1 MQLQQ
6 KKMADMVTE
15 ITLGLHAVH
24 RVAKIKDE
32 GKLAPEMVSIVK
44 RNNCGKA
51 LDIARMSRDMMGGN
65 GLVDEYHVMRH
76 AANLETVNTYEG
88 THDIHSLILGR
99 AITGH
104 QAFF

>member
-1 MQLQQ
+1 MC
-6 KKMADMVTE
+6 TE

-24 RVAKIKDE
+24 RVSTLKDE
-32 GKLAPEMVSIVK
+32 GNLAPEMISMVK

-51 LDIARMSRDMMGGN
+51 LEIARLARDMMGGN

-99 AITGH
+99 AITGI
-104 QAFF
+104 

>member
-1 MQLQQ
+1 
-6 KKMADMVTE
+6 MANMCTE

-24 RVAKIKDE
+24 RVSTLKDE
-32 GKLAPEMVSIVK
+32 GNLAPEMISMVK

-51 LDIARMSRDMMGGN
+51 LEIARLARDMMGGN

-99 AITGH
+99 AITGI
-104 QAFF
+104 

>member
-1 MQLQQ
+1 
-6 KKMADMVTE
+6 MANMLTE

-24 RVAKIKDE
+24 RVARLKDE
-32 GKLAPEMVSIVK
+32 GNLAPEMISIVK

-51 LDIARMSRDMMGGN
+51 LDIARLARDMMGGN

-99 AITGH
+99 AITGI